1 MATEIGYRSVE
12 MRRPMAS
19 GKQRR
24 GTIAL
29 VVADISNP
37 VYFEMIRGAE
47 EEAAKNGYT
56 MLLAHTRESGVIE
69 REAIERSMDI
79 VDGIV
84 LSSSRMSDAAIR
96 SMAKQKPTIVMNRG
110 VSGVASVVTD
120 NQRGVLRAVE
130 HLRQLGHRDIAYM
143 AGPEASW
150 ANGMRWR
157 SLKECAAEFGIK
169 IAFFEPGVPTMA
181 AGAAIANEIMATNA
195 TAVLAYNDQLAIGFM
210 RQAQASGFDVPGD
223 ISIVGFDNSSD
234 AELVTPGLTSVAA
247 PLHALG
253 ATAVRNLLVIAGG
266 GSAVPE
272 RPVVLPTR
280 LALRRSTAVPRKR

>member
-1 MATEIGYRSVE
+1 M
-12 MRRPMAS
+12 
-19 GKQRR
+19 
-24 GTIAL
+24 
-29 VVADISNP
+29 ADISNP

-56 MLLAHTRESGVIE
+56 MLLAHTRESGVVE

-130 HLRQLGHRDIAYM
+130 HLRQLGHREIAYL

-157 SLKECAAEFGIK
+157 SLKECGCRFRAEDRT
-169 IAFFEPGVPTMA
+169 V
-181 AGAAIANEIMATNA
+181 
-195 TAVLAYNDQLAIGFM
+195 
-210 RQAQASGFDVPGD
+210 
-223 ISIVGFDNSSD
+223 
-234 AELVTPGLTSVAA
+234 
-247 PLHALG
+247 
-253 ATAVRNLLVIAGG
+253 
-266 GSAVPE
+266 
-272 RPVVLPTR
+272 
-280 LALRRSTAVPRKR
+280 